1 MESRPG
7 GGKFRQ
13 IAARGSA
20 SFSPRRGDG
29 GSGAERRAERSGG
42 VRCRPPR
49 SAAAVSAR
57 GEPGRAAGEGV
68 PPPGGGAAVGGA
80 AAGMCPGRPAEG
92 TGLRQSA
99 GINLEQLFHLKILK
113 IDPPVPWCRRVSHFQ
128 TKRVRLTL
136 PLRDTIILKPRV
148 KGRRLFPSAKQ
159 TELTRSRCER
169 RQKPQAA
176 GCLLKAARCSPVP
189 SSPRPAVMPPAFP
202 CKAPRA
208 SLPAHSRV
216 DKPYCFVPSAVRPVL
231 CHLCGTSATA
241 VGHASSDRRFS

>member
-1 MESRPG
+1 VPG
-7 GGKFRQ
+7 
-13 IAARGSA
+13 AARG
-20 SFSPRRGDG
+20 RD
-29 GSGAERRAERSGG
+29 GAE
-42 VRCRPPR
+42 PP
-49 SAAAVSAR
+49 
-57 GEPGRAAGEGV
+57 
-68 PPPGGGAAVGGA
+68 
-80 AAGMCPGRPAEG
+80 
-92 TGLRQSA
+92 RQSA
-99 GINLEQLFHLKILK
+99 GINLEQVFHLKILK

-202 CKAPRA
+202 CKTPRA

-216 DKPYCFVPSAVRPVL
+216 DKPHCFVPSAVRPVL